1 MSSECNRYQMALSAW
16 MDEEL
21 DSDSTRALF
30 LHLAECENCRSFW
43 RTSSGVEKQLLKE
56 GRVRG
61 SAIIDARIASIG
73 RQDRLG
79 GNRRGLEGRSNAS
92 FQDRSSI
99 GGAVVGPKDL
109 SERRSF
115 PYSIAAIVSVLAV
128 TVGFILGSAR
138 PSSGNGTDGREPQVI
153 YVSVLPNIT
162 VVGHIAEQVPKV
174 H

>member
-1 MSSECNRYQMALSAW
+1 MSSECNRYQVALSAW

-43 RTSSGVEKQLLKE
+43 RTSASVEKQLLKE
-56 GRVRG
+56 ERVSG
-61 SAIIDARIASIG
+61 SANADARIESIG
-73 RQDRLG
+73 REGRLG
-79 GNRRGLEGRSNAS
+79 GNRHWLQSGSNAS

-115 PYSIAAIVSVLAV
+115 PYSIAAIVSALAV
-128 TVGFILGSAR
+128 TIGFILGSAR
-138 PSSGNGTDGREPQVI
+138 PSSGNGTDRREPQVI

-162 VVGHIAEQVPKV
+162 VVGHIAQLPLKA